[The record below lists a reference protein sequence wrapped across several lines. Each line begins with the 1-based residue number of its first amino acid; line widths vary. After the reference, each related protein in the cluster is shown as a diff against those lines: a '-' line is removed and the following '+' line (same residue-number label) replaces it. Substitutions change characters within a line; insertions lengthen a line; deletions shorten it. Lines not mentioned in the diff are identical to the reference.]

1 MQNRSATFTDRRNEI
16 HLTAPRTAGGVDRT
30 ALGTGRDRNATN
42 TTDRPMHQPPRTIAA
57 GRADVADARMAS
69 ASLGRHTYGT
79 DFHTVWGVP
88 AAVRLPQ
95 ATIKPVNARPT
106 RRGAPPH

>member
-1 MQNRSATFTDRRNEI
+1 
-16 HLTAPRTAGGVDRT
+16 
-30 ALGTGRDRNATN
+30 
-42 TTDRPMHQPPRTIAA
+42 MHQPLRTIAA
-57 GRADVADARMAS
+57 ERAEVADARMAS
-69 ASLGRHTYGT
+69 ASSGCHTYGT